1 MVTKV
6 KAKTAAKAAGK
17 KPVKKTVK
25 KAVKKAG
32 ADKAVKKAPVDKAK
46 KTARAGR
53 TSTSRLSSKNQLTV
67 PVDILRS
74 IGLTTGDEVEFSVND
89 AGFIEVKPVVS
100 ELNPVLELAGKYS
113 KAFKNFDLAKERE
126 GWVRSW
132 EK

>member
-1 MVTKV
+1 MTESYNAKV
-6 KAKTAAKAAGK
+6 QENKA
-17 KPVKKTVK
+17 
-25 KAVKKAG
+25 
-32 ADKAVKKAPVDKAK
+32 
-46 KTARAGR
+46 
-53 TSTSRLSSKNQLTV
+53 LLV
-67 PVDILRS
+67 PIEIIEKLY
-74 IGLTTGDEVEFSVND
+74 LQEGDEVEFSVND

>member
-17 KPVKKTVK
+17 KSAK
-25 KAVKKAG
+25 KAVAT
-32 ADKAVKKAPVDKAK
+32 KAVKKAPVDKAK
-46 KTARAGR
+46 KSARAGR
-53 TSTSRLSSKNQLTV
+53 TSTSKLSSKNQLTV

-74 IGLTTGDEVEFSVND
+74 IGLTTGDEVEFTVND

>member
-17 KPVKKTVK
+17 KPVKKV
-25 KAVKKAG
+25 G
-32 ADKAVKKAPVDKAK
+32 ANKAVKKAPVDRAK
-46 KTARAGR
+46 KSARAGR

-89 AGFIEVKPVVS
+89 AGFIEVKPVL
-100 ELNPVLELAGKYS
+100 EENPIMRLVGIGTDIYKD
-113 KAFKNFDLAKERE
+113 FDLEKDRE
-126 GWVRSW
+126 SW
-132 EK
+132 SRPWDL

>member
-17 KPVKKTVK
+17 KPVKKP
-25 KAVKKAG
+25 G
-32 ADKAVKKAPVDKAK
+32 ANKAVKKAPVDRAK
-46 KTARAGR
+46 KSARAGR

>member
-6 KAKTAAKAAGK
+6 KAKTAAKAVDKRPA
-17 KPVKKTVK
+17 K
-25 KAVKKAG
+25 KAAVV
-32 ADKAVKKAPVDKAK
+32 KAVKKAPVDKAK
-46 KTARAGR
+46 KSARAGR
-53 TSTSRLSSKNQLTV
+53 TSTSKLSSKNQLTV